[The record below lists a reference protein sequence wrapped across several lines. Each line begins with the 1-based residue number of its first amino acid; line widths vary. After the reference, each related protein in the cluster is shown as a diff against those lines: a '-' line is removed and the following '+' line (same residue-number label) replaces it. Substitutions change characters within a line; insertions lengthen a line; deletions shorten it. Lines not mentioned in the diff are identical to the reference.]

1 MWNIWILVIYS
12 TLLCLCRS
20 SAIEVDY
27 DPKALIID
35 GQRKLIFSGAIHYP
49 RSTPVMWPD
58 LIQKAKDGGLDAVE
72 TYIFWNAHEPIRRQ
86 YNFEGNLD
94 FVKFFKLVQEAGLYG
109 ILRLGPY
116 VCAEWNYGGF
126 PVWLNNIE
134 GIELRTDNEIYKNEM
149 RIFVTK
155 IVDMCKEAEL
165 FASQGGPI
173 ILAQIENEYGNIMWA
188 YKDKGVAYVNW
199 CAEMA
204 AAQNIGVP

>member
-1 MWNIWILVIYS
+1 MGS
-12 TLLCLCRS
+12 SPATLPS
-20 SAIEVDY
+20 NDGTAIDQ
-27 DPKALIID
+27 
-35 GQRKLIFSGAIHYP
+35 G
-49 RSTPVMWPD
+49 MWPD
-58 LIQKAKDGGLDAVE
+58 LIQKAKDGGLDTVK
-72 TYIFWNAHEPIRRQ
+72 TYIFWNAHEPIRQQ
-86 YNFEGNLD
+86 YNFEGNL
-94 FVKFFKLVQEAGLYG
+94 EAGLYG

-134 GIELRTDNEIYKNEM
+134 GVELRTDNEIYKNEM

-155 IVDMCKEAEL
+155 MVDMCKEAKL

-204 AAQNIGVP
+204 AAQNIGDYMSTAECSIAHCNFCYSFFFT